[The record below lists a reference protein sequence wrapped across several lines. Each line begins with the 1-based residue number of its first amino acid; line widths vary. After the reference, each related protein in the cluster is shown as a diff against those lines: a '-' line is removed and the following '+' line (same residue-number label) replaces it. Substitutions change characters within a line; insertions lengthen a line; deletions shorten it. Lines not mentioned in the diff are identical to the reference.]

1 MAEDGARNTN
11 EDSYMEGSTEEG
23 IDTREN
29 VRPSRI
35 GREERF
41 IGSLLQSR
49 ENSRSRSPP
58 SRGAR
63 GFRSEGGILRTVG
76 TPFGTRPVSPQLQH
90 TKIQE
95 IERQMDSL
103 MVSNIERM
111 TALEDMTRRNQEQ
124 LNSLLTKMESL
135 KRNMK
140 RESSRDDLSSDIEEV
155 ENAEDATEFRIDA
168 NTGAIRKT
176 RKKRSLFTEG
186 DFPPLKSEE
195 RSTLGDWIT
204 PEVTK
209 AIFADVGTE
218 TAPSGTSTT
227 AAAAAAAAAAAET
240 AAEAEKA
247 AEGSPTSRSSR
258 SKSVSHAKPVWPIY
272 DAKTTRIR
280 SFSGLFEL
288 QATASHYP
296 PSMWKP
302 TFCSL
307 LSGIA
312 QKMAATFT
320 ELNPRCSYA
329 TLRDHLVSNLDRS
342 QDRSAELQF
351 ESRMRLPGEDLQNY
365 ATELCIL
372 CWEAYGQTPGASTEM
387 INKLVLNA
395 FHRNL
400 RGELGEQVRKHFS
413 RSLEEAVALARN
425 LEISGVTERTGNV
438 STVQTKPPHNKE
450 VDGARNKVRNIA
462 TNGKREQQTRNPHEG
477 KECYYCG
484 KSNHIAIDC
493 RKRIKDEE
501 AKQTRQPW
509 GGASWKGQ
517 NTNGWSN
524 QNSWQNQ
531 NAWQNQNSWQ
541 NQNGWQNR
549 NWQNQN
555 GQGGNYQ
562 NQNQKWNQAQARG
575 KGRGKVNNVKE
586 DEKSWD

>member
-1 MAEDGARNTN
+1 MAEDNNGEKNTN
-11 EDSYMEGSTEEG
+11 EGLFMEGNTETDTG

-29 VRPSRI
+29 IRPSRI
-35 GREERF
+35 EREERF
-41 IGSLLQSR
+41 IGSLLHSR

-58 SRGAR
+58 IRGAR

-76 TPFGTRPVSPQLQH
+76 GQYGMRPASPQHQH
-90 TKIQE
+90 TRIQE

-111 TALEDMTRRNQEQ
+111 TSLEEMTRRNQEQ
-124 LNSLLTKMESL
+124 MNALLTKMESL
-135 KRNMK
+135 KRNMR
-140 RESSRDDLSSDIEEV
+140 REGSRDDLSSDVEEV

-176 RKKRSLFTEG
+176 RKKRHAFTER
-186 DFPPLKSEE
+186 DFPPLRRET

-204 PEVTK
+204 PEVTE
-209 AIFADVGTE
+209 AIFADVTGTE
-218 TAPSGTSTT
+218 NAAAGPESAS
-227 AAAAAAAAAAAET
+227 AAAAGEAASGGAS
-240 AAEAEKA
+240 
-247 AEGSPTSRSSR
+247 GNNPTSAGKEASSR
-258 SKSVSHAKPVWPIY
+258 KSATHAKPVWPTY

-280 SFSGLFEL
+280 SFSSLFEL

-307 LSGIA
+307 LAGIA

-320 ELNPRCSYA
+320 DLNPKCSYA
-329 TLRDHLVSNLDRS
+329 ELRDHLVSNLDRS

-365 ATELCIL
+365 ATELAIL
-372 CWEAYGQTPGASTEM
+372 CWEAYGETPGASTEM

-400 RGELGEQVRKHFS
+400 RGDLGEQVRKHFS

-425 LEISGVTERTGNV
+425 LEISGVTERSSNV
-438 STVQTKPPHNKE
+438 ATVQAKPLLNSKE
-450 VDGARNKVRNIA
+450 NEGGRNKVRNILP
-462 TNGKREQQTRNPHEG
+462 NGKKDQQAGNPHTG

-484 KSNHIAIDC
+484 KPNHIAIDC

-501 AKQTRQPW
+501 ARQTRQPW
-509 GGASWKGQ
+509 GGAAWKNQTSNGWQGQ
-517 NTNGWSN
+517 NN
-524 QNSWQNQ
+524 WQNQ
-531 NAWQNQNSWQ
+531 GGWQT
-541 NQNGWQNR
+541 NGWQNR
-549 NWQNQN
+549 NNNWQGQNGQWQNQYQ
-555 GQGGNYQ
+555 GQG
-562 NQNQKWNQAQARG
+562 QKWNQTPTRG